1 VVLGRLFTDIEA
13 FDTSPDDRRD
23 ELPRWFEVKAREL
36 IAGDTLVV
44 YLVGHGSDRDGG
56 EVGGFF
62 AFTLQ
67 SWLREFNP
75 GVRVVVIIDACFS
88 RSWEDSMRQVSDQV
102 MTSTSKGTCAWSD
115 LDRYRQGTEL
125 EVPDVN
131 PQDRGTENTSSWVA
145 ALHAILNDPARESAV
160 EARAALGEETLVEA
174 LLTQAYA
181 DGVLLD
187 AAAINGITLPR
198 SVGGAETTSSGH

>member
-1 VVLGRLFTDIEA
+1 
-13 FDTSPDDRRD
+13 
-23 ELPRWFEVKAREL
+23 
-36 IAGDTLVV
+36 V

-102 MTSTSKGTCAWSD
+102 MTSTSKGTCAWK
-115 LDRYRQGTEL
+115 
-125 EVPDVN
+125 VPDVN

-145 ALHAILNDPARESAV
+145 ALHAILDDPALESAV

-181 DGVLLD
+181 NGVLLD

>member
-1 VVLGRLFTDIEA
+1 
-13 FDTSPDDRRD
+13 
-23 ELPRWFEVKAREL
+23 
-36 IAGDTLVV
+36 
-44 YLVGHGSDRDGG
+44 
-56 EVGGFF
+56 
-62 AFTLQ
+62 
-67 SWLREFNP
+67 
-75 GVRVVVIIDACFS
+75 
-88 RSWEDSMRQVSDQV
+88 MRQVSDQV

-115 LDRYRQGTEL
+115 LDRYWQGTEL

-145 ALHAILNDPARESAV
+145 ALHAILDNPALESAV

-181 DGVLLD
+181 NGVLLD